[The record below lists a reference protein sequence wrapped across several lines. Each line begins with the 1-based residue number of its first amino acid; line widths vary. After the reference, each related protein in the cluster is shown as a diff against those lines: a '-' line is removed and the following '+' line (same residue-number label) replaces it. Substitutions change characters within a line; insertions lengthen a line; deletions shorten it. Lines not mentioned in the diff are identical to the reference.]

1 MGYKNSTG
9 SNDWSDSQSGK
20 SNLISCSDCGC
31 EMSVNAKRCPKCGAP
46 NYIRNKMIA
55 ENLSK
60 NLWKVALIIILFVVF
75 IWFVVNVM

>member
-1 MGYKNSTG
+1 MDYKNS
-9 SNDWSDSQSGK
+9 SCDKRLNNSQSGK

-75 IWFVVNVM
+75 IWFIVNVM